1 MLKHSHSTNRG
12 ARMARSL
19 LIRYCASCG
28 YAPWSAMVASAV
40 ARGAPGW
47 TVEQRAVADAGT
59 FEVDVAGEGEGGAA
73 AASSSLWSKAAT
85 GQPVDGAGVGA
96 VAEAVV
102 AELRR
107 RER

>member
-1 MLKHSHSTNRG
+1 
-12 ARMARSL
+12 MARSL

-28 YAPWSAMVASAV
+28 YAPWSAAVAQAV

-59 FEVDVAGEGEGGAA
+59 FEVDVAGEGEGGA